1 MRVLVVRLG
10 AFGDI
15 LHTLPLAADLQAGG
29 HDVDWLCEDRWSVL
43 LTGSPAL
50 GLVHR
55 LPRRLI
61 RAPTPWPERLRALS
75 SCLQALRQQHYE
87 VVIDAQGLAKSAF
100 FAAGS
105 AATRRIGHAP
115 PTAREGSWLV
125 SRERVPTRRTH
136 VIDQQRDLA
145 RALDLIPQGPP
156 RFPLPHWFEAQQ
168 WATEQLERLDLEQPW
183 MLNVGAGWP
192 TKVWP
197 ATHQVALARELREQQ
212 VPLLLMWGTPGEL
225 AAAEAVRVQSGHGVV
240 APATTIAQLGALLA
254 RSQLLISG
262 DTGPLH
268 LAFALGT
275 PAVGLFGPVPALR
288 NGPYG
293 PGFESLQAPAAPWE
307 RSDLSKVDMGAIG
320 VLQVLAAARRCL
332 ESRMPV
338 SLPPELG
345 EGPGPGPA
353 SL

>member
-29 HDVDWLCEDRWSVL
+29 HDVDWLCEDRWAVL
-43 LTGSPAL
+43 LEGSPVL

-55 LPRRLI
+55 LPRHLI
-61 RAPTPWPERLRALS
+61 RAPTPWPQRLSALS
-75 SCLQALRQQHYE
+75 HCVRGLRQQRYD

-100 FAAGS
+100 FAAAS
-105 AATRRIGHAP
+105 AAARRIGHAP
-115 PTAREGSWLV
+115 PTAREGSWLI

-136 VIDQQRDLA
+136 VIEQQRDLA
-145 RALDLIPQGPP
+145 RALDLIPHGPP
-156 RFPLPHWFEAQQ
+156 RFPLPHWFEADA
-168 WATEQLERLDLEQPW
+168 WAAQTLQRLGLEHPW

-212 VPLLLMWGTPGEL
+212 VPLLLMWGTPAER
-225 AAAEAVRVQSGHGVV
+225 AAAEAVSAQAGHGVV
-240 APATTIAQLGALLA
+240 APPTTISQLGGLL
-254 RSQLLISG
+254 RRCQLMISG
-262 DTGPLH
+262 DTGPVH

-275 PAVGLFGPVPALR
+275 PAVGLFGPVPAVR

-320 VLQVLAAARRCL
+320 VVQVLSAAHRCL
-332 ESRMPV
+332 ESRL
-338 SLPPELG
+338 SATLR
-345 EGPGPGPA
+345 PGDG
-353 SL
+353 LV

>member
-15 LHTLPLAADLQAGG
+15 LHTLPLAADLKAGG
-29 HDVDWLCEDRWSVL
+29 HEVDWLCEDRWSVL
-43 LTGSPAL
+43 LTGSAAL
-50 GLVHR
+50 GQVHC

-61 RAPTPWPERLRALS
+61 RAPTPWPQRLAALS
-75 SCLQALRQQHYE
+75 RCLRELREQRYE

-105 AATRRIGHAP
+105 AAPRRIGHAP

-125 SRERVPTRRTH
+125 SRERVPTLRLH

-145 RALDLIPQGPP
+145 RALGIIPHGPP
-156 RFPLPHWFEAQQ
+156 CFPLPHWFEADRWAAQQ
-168 WATEQLERLDLEQPW
+168 LTQLGLEQPW

-197 ATHQVALARELREQQ
+197 ATHQVALARELGQQQ
-212 VPLLLMWGTPGEL
+212 VPLLLMWGTPGEH
-225 AAAEAVRVQSGHGVV
+225 AAAEAVRLHAGHGVV
-240 APATTIAQLGALLA
+240 APPTTIAQLGGLIR

-293 PGFESLQAPAAPWE
+293 PGYESLQAPAAPWE
-307 RSDLSKVDMGAIG
+307 RSDLSKVEMGAIG
-320 VLQVLAAARRCL
+320 VVQVLAAARRCL
-332 ESRMPV
+332 ATAAGAST
-338 SLPPELG
+338 LPPA
-345 EGPGPGPA
+345 PGDGLA
-353 SL
+353 